1 MPPSFC
7 GGIGK
12 TQMLFCLLINIT
24 LRRYQCWKQREAYFF
39 LCLLFICQFFFFFPF
54 SDVSVCSQHLGQ
66 GLGSV
71 WLYLKHRGKRL
82 VPAPLSP
89 NRLFAWCGCQ
99 VDALASFPRTNEFAR
114 ICVWKKACFSRFFFF
129 LGGITV
135 DGCMPDADHLS
146 CQKGTSLDST
156 MNY

>member
-1 MPPSFC
+1 MVELEKHRCYSAFWLTLPWEGTSVGSKGKLISSCVYFSFVS
-7 GGIGK
+7 
-12 TQMLFCLLINIT
+12 
-24 LRRYQCWKQREAYFF
+24 
-39 LCLLFICQFFFFFPF
+39 FFFFPF